1 MLKALLKVRLSAFGA
16 MLTGTGKN
24 KGKSSTGKKIAFAVL
39 MLYVGGAFGS
49 MLFGLLNSI
58 APAFTYANL
67 EWLYFTFYALISFG
81 LMAVGSVFTAKSQL
95 FEARDNDLMLS
106 LPITPRMILFSR
118 IFSIILLNAMYG
130 LLVFIPA
137 FIVWFFA
144 QGQTL
149 SVVGFLA
156 FLLISIGLNLLA
168 TAVACLLGALLSAI
182 TSRMRNKE
190 TASTIFSTICP
201 TID

>member
-16 MLTGTGKN
+16 MFTGTGKN
-24 KGKSSTGKKIAFAVL
+24 KGKSSTGKKIVFVFL
-39 MLYVGGAFGS
+39 MLYVGVAFGS

-81 LMAVGSVFTAKSQL
+81 LMAVGSVFTAKAQL

-118 IFSIILLNAMYG
+118 IF
-130 LLVFIPA
+130 
-137 FIVWFFA
+137 
-144 QGQTL
+144 
-149 SVVGFLA
+149 
-156 FLLISIGLNLLA
+156 
-168 TAVACLLGALLSAI
+168 
-182 TSRMRNKE
+182 
-190 TASTIFSTICP
+190 
-201 TID
+201 